1 MKSHHF
7 LSFPVFFL
15 FPFLIFL
22 IHFACSETL
31 SVSFNVFQEDGKKW
45 SGELVYL
52 DVIDVKGSIRK
63 QEVQDRENG
72 IGKDE
77 VQDRENGIG
86 KNEEMKRKEIEEKN
100 EVKRKEKDA
109 DDLFYVIGMEMKKP
123 LEMVVQGFLR
133 FEPRNSTFFN
143 DLKASNGISLQSTGS
158 FERISQS
165 DDREGFRLEIHS
177 LLTFR
182 DQLKVT
188 YDLKCERRQICPRI
202 LLNHSLATY
211 PHGLVTFQS
220 EAIET
225 CHGSKDESSSGRN
238 DESSSGRNDE
248 SSSGRND
255 QPFIPSDV
263 VINILLQSH
272 LYPLLNTQLDQI
284 FVFSNSS
291 TGWES
296 MNATN
301 PAADINVRADWD
313 DTFHLKTASFFGKMF
328 NLPSF
333 DVEYN
338 KNDGYSLLMRT
349 KKFRLSPTHDEL

>member
-1 MKSHHF
+1 M
-7 LSFPVFFL
+7 
-15 FPFLIFL
+15 
-22 IHFACSETL
+22 
-31 SVSFNVFQEDGKKW
+31 
-45 SGELVYL
+45 YL

-63 QEVQDRENG
+63 QEVQE
-72 IGKDE
+72 
-77 VQDRENGIG
+77 RENGIG
-86 KNEEMKRKEIEEKN
+86 KNEEVRRKEME
-100 EVKRKEKDA
+100 EKDA

-133 FEPRNSTFFN
+133 FEPRNGTFFN

-225 CHGSKDESSSGRN
+225 CHGTNDKPSERN
-238 DESSSGRNDE
+238 G
-248 SSSGRND
+248 D

-263 VINILLQSH
+263 IINILLQSH
-272 LYPLLNTQLDQI
+272 LYPALNTQLDQI

-301 PAADINVRADWD
+301 PAADINVQADWN
-313 DTFHLKTASFFGKMF
+313 DTFHLKTASFLGKMF

-333 DVEYN
+333 DVQYN

-349 KKFRLSPTHDEL
+349 KKFSFSATHDEL

>member
-7 LSFPVFFL
+7 LSFPIFFL
-15 FPFLIFL
+15 FPFLTFL

-63 QEVQDRENG
+63 QE
-72 IGKDE
+72 
-77 VQDRENGIG
+77 RENGIG
-86 KNEEMKRKEIEEKN
+86 KNEQVKTKEME
-100 EVKRKEKDA
+100 EKDA
-109 DDLFYVIGMEMKKP
+109 DDFFYVIGMEMKKP

-165 DDREGFRLEIHS
+165 DDRGDEGSFERIPQSDDREEGFRLEIHS

-202 LLNHSLATY
+202 ILNHSLATY

-225 CHGSKDESSSGRN
+225 CHETNDRPSRGRN
-238 DESSSGRNDE
+238 D
-248 SSSGRND
+248 D

-263 VINILLQSH
+263 IINILLQSH
-272 LYPLLNTQLDQI
+272 LYPILNTQLDQI
-284 FVFSNSS
+284 FVFSSSS

-301 PAADINVRADWD
+301 PVADINVQADWN
-313 DTFHLKTASFFGKMF
+313 DTFHLKTASFLGKMF

-349 KKFRLSPTHDEL
+349 KKFRSTTTHDEL